1 MKSDCP
7 PDCLQSFVFD
17 IVLICDRRSN
27 LKKTFYQAEINKAE
41 KDTAF
46 EDYYIDSIEDEYN
59 QINGSNSEEDDSSCG
74 DEEIS
79 W

>member
-1 MKSDCP
+1 
-7 PDCLQSFVFD
+7 LQPFAFD
-17 IVLICDRRSN
+17 IVLICERRSN

-59 QINGSNSEEDDSSCG
+59 QI
-74 DEEIS
+74 
-79 W
+79 